1 MGRALSVSDLMNKR
15 YKLLEFEGQWEAA
28 FSQPERYGTWLVW
41 GGSGN
46 GKTTFVLELAK
57 YMCQFGRVAYVSQE
71 ESSAY
76 TMRLAFERVG
86 MQEVVGK
93 MILIEREDVG
103 EIMQRLAKPK
113 SPDVVII
120 DSLQYSDM
128 NWSQYKKL
136 KESNPKKLIV
146 FISHAEGKMPEGR
159 IAKKVMHDA
168 ALKIY
173 VEGYRAFSK
182 GRYIG
187 SNGGVY
193 EIWKEGAERY
203 WGN

>member
-1 MGRALSVSDLMNKR
+1 
-15 YKLLEFEGQWEAA
+15 
-28 FSQPERYGTWLVW
+28 
-41 GGSGN
+41 
-46 GKTTFVLELAK
+46 
-57 YMCQFGRVAYVSQE
+57 
-71 ESSAY
+71 
-76 TMRLAFERVG
+76 
-86 MQEVVGK
+86 
-93 MILIEREDVG
+93 
-103 EIMQRLAKPK
+103 
-113 SPDVVII
+113 
-120 DSLQYSDM
+120 M